1 MNISKYKEIMPI
13 GVVYQKE
20 IGTILPEQ
28 ITDELIDK
36 LFELSPA
43 LASQYFEKVEEVK
56 PSFSSFKKEEI
67 KIEQPKLDEV

>member
-1 MNISKYKEIMPI
+1 MNISKYREIKPI

-36 LFELSPA
+36 LFELSPDLA
-43 LASQYFEKVEEVK
+43 LQYFEKAEAVK
-56 PSFSSFKKEEI
+56 PSSNSFKKEEI
-67 KIEQPKLDEV
+67 KIEEPKVNEV